1 MSVPVGPSRGK
12 AGPTGWAGRRLW
24 SARSARSLLRRVF
37 AADLDLV
44 ADRECVEEGDRVR
57 ALQVHAAGTLLL
69 TS

>member
-1 MSVPVGPSRGK
+1 M
-12 AGPTGWAGRRLW
+12 
-24 SARSARSLLRRVF
+24 F